1 MKYTKEKAQAIAK
14 KLREMPP
21 VEKKQ
26 NLSKQEM
33 VRLNAKEIQAM
44 KKRGYTFDQIAHTL
58 TEEGLPISTAT
69 LRNYLQRAKPAKKA
83 PAKKPGDTPT
93 AARDVNRQ
101 ADTSQET
108 STSTFDITRN

>member
-26 NLSKQEM
+26 NLSKQEV
-33 VRLNAKEIQAM
+33 VRLNAKVIYAM
-44 KKRGYTFDQIAHTL
+44 RDRGYTFDQIAHTL

-83 PAKKPGDTPT
+83 PAKKRGDTPA
-93 AARDVNRQ
+93 AARHENRQ
-101 ADTSQET
+101 AVTSQEANT
-108 STSTFDITRN
+108 PPFDIT